1 MQNKERWERMDE
13 VRRGVHRVGRRLD
26 VPLVYLAF
34 SGFYLQEVYNHHN
47 KTINLGFS
55 LMIDPELSPIV

>member
-1 MQNKERWERMDE
+1 MDE